1 MEFLANRVTNA
12 PHAAALQQA
21 DKCSPPYIQKLTD
34 TLALSE
40 RT

>member
-21 DKCSPPYIQKLTD
+21 DKCPPYIQKLTD